1 MSYQDDMILLLYDSV
16 KIKEKKGITMEQ
28 KQTVFTEIIFQW
40 LSSNNTQITYSTFVK
55 YEQLIRNHIKPYFD
69 HFTCSDLNAQ
79 VLEKFYYSLRGHS
92 NMSQLSE
99 SNIRTIL
106 MIVNHSFEY
115 AYNHQMLRESF
126 HIKPCL
132 PKSKPIVR
140 VFSAEEQSKLEK
152 YVYCHKDSY
161 SLAVLLA
168 LYSGIR
174 IGELCALKW
183 KDIDFDNDSVKITKT
198 VQRLKSDPAVEGK
211 TELMVSSPKSRSS
224 HRIIPLPKFVMEY
237 LYEFYTLLNNK
248 EFFLIGGKALPCEP
262 RTLQYAYK
270 RILKKCE
277 IRYLNFHCLRH
288 TFATRCV
295 TIGWDVKTLSEI
307 LGHSDIKITM
317 DYYFHSS
324 FEYKKSQMNKLFLL
338 SQN

>member
-1 MSYQDDMILLLYDSV
+1 MILCA
-16 KIKEKKGITMEQ
+16 GMTPP
-28 KQTVFTEIIFQW
+28 T
-40 LSSNNTQITYSTFVK
+40 
-55 YEQLIRNHIKPYFD
+55 P
-69 HFTCSDLNAQ
+69 
-79 VLEKFYYSLRGHS
+79 
-92 NMSQLSE
+92 LSE

-106 MIVNHSFEY
+106 MIVNHSLEF
-115 AYNHQMLRESF
+115 AYHRQMLRESF

-132 PKSKPIVR
+132 SKSRPIVR
-140 VFSAEEQSKLEK
+140 VFSTEEQSRLEK
-152 YVYCHKDSY
+152 YVYRNKDSY

-198 VQRLKSDPAVEGK
+198 IQRLKSAPAAEGK
-211 TELMVSSPKSRSS
+211 TELVVSSPKSRSS
-224 HRIIPLPKFVMEY
+224 RRIIPLPKFVMEY
-237 LYEFYTLLNNK
+237 LYDFQTLRSDK
-248 EFFLIGGKALPCEP
+248 ELFLIGGKALPCEP

-307 LGHSDIKITM
+307 LGHSDIKVTM

-324 FEYKKSQMNKLFLL
+324 FEYKRSQMNKLFLL